1 MDNPISQYGQV
12 SSSKSISDQSRHRT
26 MNETYVEDLA
36 HGLAGGRI
44 AVEEPRARVDP
55 GVDEERAGVFDKEDR
70 LPGHLRSQILKSRD
84 PKKDQRERR

>member
-1 MDNPISQYGQV
+1 
-12 SSSKSISDQSRHRT
+12 
-26 MNETYVEDLA
+26 LA

-70 LPGHLRSQILKSRD
+70 LPGHLRSQILKAET
-84 PKKDQRERR
+84 PKKINVSAGNVFEVIRN